1 LPSLENLH
9 QHFKD
14 KNFTLLAVDVGEK
27 KETVQRFV
35 HDQGLSFR
43 FLLDEDG
50 QVSAEY
56 GIRSHPMKFL
66 IDKKGNIVGIAQGFR
81 EWDKEEMKSLVQLL
95 INLA

>member
-9 QHFKD
+9 QEFKD

-27 KETVQRFV
+27 EETVQRFV

-50 QVSAEY
+50 QVSAQY

-66 IDKKGNIVGIAQGFR
+66 IDKKGNVAGIAQGYR
-81 EWDKEEMKSLVQLL
+81 EWDKEEMKSLIKLL
-95 INLA
+95 MIS

>member
-1 LPSLENLH
+1 
-9 QHFKD
+9 
-14 KNFTLLAVDVGEK
+14 VDVGEK